1 MSGSETQDRWL
12 EKLGEQ
18 LRGREGVTCETLED
32 GRIALEIS
40 HNGQTGKLIM
50 PGAAGDYR
58 TQKNL
63 YTQMRETLT
72 RLGII
77 EGQEFVAPR
86 RSRKPMTPE
95 MVAARAKQKEEF
107 EAWQEVW
114 RMLREAEQS
123 LDVEFEIA
131 QMLDYY

>member
-12 EKLGEQ
+12 EKLVEQ
-18 LRGREGVTCETLED
+18 LRARDGVTYDVLKD

-40 HNGQTGKLIM
+40 YNGQTGRLTM

-58 TQKNL
+58 TQKNQ
-63 YTQMRETLT
+63 YAQMRETLT

-77 EGQEFVAPR
+77 EGQEFLAPR

-95 MVAARAKQKEEF
+95 MLAARTKQKEEF
-107 EAWQEVW
+107 DAWQEIW
-114 RMLREAEQS
+114 RTLREAEQS